1 MFGFFKKK
9 KSQED
14 NKPEG
19 IELITFPIDDWVE
32 ELSNRALKKWKG
44 KRMPGAL
51 SLNYFNIPPDLP
63 TMQDVD
69 VLRNMYRSQVS
80 EAQAGIVE
88 AEIKTIGGFQAV
100 RLIIK
105 MSMGNFGMFYLGS
118 LTFPFE
124 NCSYVLKIEHSEQ
137 GATGVR
143 EAIIGNELM
152 ASGQVT
158 ITDDGFEGW
167 AKDPYQ
173 ADFKGGLLMNLSE
186 AEKYDERFPD
196 HPLSLVRKELD
207 YMEKHL
213 MFHPD
218 LAQIPSFSK

>member
-1 MFGFFKKK
+1 MFGFFKRK
-9 KSQED
+9 KSQEA
-14 NKPEG
+14 KKFEG
-19 IELITFPIDDWVE
+19 IELITFPVDDWIE
-32 ELSNRALKKWKG
+32 EVSNKEIKKWKG
-44 KRMPGAL
+44 KRMPGVL

-69 VLRNMYRSQVS
+69 VLRNMYRTQVS
-80 EAQAGIVE
+80 EAQAGLIE
-88 AEIKTIGGFQAV
+88 AEIIVIGGYKAV

-137 GATGVR
+137 GAAGVR
-143 EAIIGNELM
+143 EAVIGNELM

-158 ITDDGFEGW
+158 VTDDGVEGW

-173 ADFKGGLLMNLSE
+173 ANFKGGLLMNLSE
-186 AEKYDERFPD
+186 DKKYDERFPD
-196 HPLSLVRKELD
+196 HPLTLVRKELD
-207 YMEKHL
+207 FMEKHL
-213 MFHPD
+213 IFHPD
-218 LAQIPSFSK
+218 LGGVPSFNK